1 MVDAARA
8 QITEEEAK
16 ELILNR
22 WLSKLQMQYKSYVKA
37 FINQYTYDVQ
47 NLYSKYDVTI
57 KAILKSRDD
66 DAKQLNGF
74 LMKLG
79 YEG

>member
-1 MVDAARA
+1 
-8 QITEEEAK
+8 
-16 ELILNR
+16 
-22 WLSKLQMQYKSYVKA
+22 MQYKSYVKA